1 MLASVGLTD
10 ESKAW
15 RRVVIEKPFGTNLE
29 TAQALQKS
37 ITKHLKETQIYRID
51 HYLGKSALQNILL
64 TRFANHIFD
73 PLWTHEHI
81 DHIQITNNETLGV
94 GERTQFY
101 DATGALRDMIQ
112 SHLMQMLALTTME
125 MPQTLSPENI
135 RAEKIKVLESITP
148 IPLNELKKHAFKAQY
163 GRGKINGE
171 EVKGYLEELD
181 DPKSVVETYAALK
194 FYINTPRWKG
204 VPIYVRT
211 AKRLHASDTAI
222 AIKFKK
228 APLSL
233 PEQADN
239 WLVFEIQTKIPGLDT
254 KVRTVAMDAPNRIT
268 GDESV
273 DAYESLLLNLMQG
286 DQSLYLH
293 INEVEA
299 SWRLLDPV
307 IKAWNEDKSP
317 VFTYSA
323 GSADPAESKVIF
335 DKPEQFWRQSIEIG
349 ENKL

>member
-1 MLASVGLTD
+1 
-10 ESKAW
+10 
-15 RRVVIEKPFGTNLE
+15 
-29 TAQALQKS
+29 
-37 ITKHLKETQIYRID
+37 
-51 HYLGKSALQNILL
+51 
-64 TRFANHIFD
+64 
-73 PLWTHEHI
+73 
-81 DHIQITNNETLGV
+81 
-94 GERTQFY
+94 
-101 DATGALRDMIQ
+101 
-112 SHLMQMLALTTME
+112 
-125 MPQTLSPENI
+125 
-135 RAEKIKVLESITP
+135 
-148 IPLNELKKHAFKAQY
+148 
-163 GRGKINGE
+163 
-171 EVKGYLEELD
+171 
-181 DPKSVVETYAALK
+181 VVETYAALK

-211 AKRLHASDTAI
+211 AKRLQASDTAI

-233 PEQADN
+233 PVQADN
-239 WLVFEIQTKIPGLDT
+239 WLVISIQPKEFTRFEIQTKIPGLDT

-317 VFTYSA
+317 VFTYPA
-323 GSADPAESKVIF
+323 GSADPAESKIIF